1 MSLRSGSGQARW
13 DIKVHFLFSL
23 HRKREDQMTHIKRM
37 FVAATLF
44 AATMAAP
51 AFADTVLAPGSSWE
65 YTFSNP
71 TASSNWNTTTGGWSV
86 GNAPFGNCFNC
97 GYGSDFNWQ
106 TYWTA
111 DGSDGNDLW
120 VRKAVDF
127 TGFDLGSATWGL
139 GVDNGYSLYVN
150 GQLISSGNAEG
161 FTSRWEYSGSFGN
174 SLHSGVNFIAVALED
189 HGGLT
194 AFDMQINAAVAP
206 VPEPETYAMML
217 AGLGL
222 LGMMARRRRQG
233 R

>member
-1 MSLRSGSGQARW
+1 
-13 DIKVHFLFSL
+13 
-23 HRKREDQMTHIKRM
+23 MTHIKGM
-37 FVAATLF
+37 LVAATLF
-44 AATMAAP
+44 TATMAAP

-65 YTFSNP
+65 YTFTNP
-71 TASSNWNTTTGGWSV
+71 TANANWNTTTGGWAV
-86 GNAPFGNCFNC
+86 GNAPFGNS
-97 GYGSDFNWQ
+97 GGGDFNWQ
-106 TYWTA
+106 TYWAA

-127 TGFDLGSATWGL
+127 SGFDLASATWGL

-150 GQLISSGNAEG
+150 GQMISSGNAEG
-161 FTSRWEYSGSFGN
+161 YTYRWEYGGTFGN
-174 SLHSGVNFIAVALED
+174 SLHSGINFIAVALED

-194 AFDMQINAAVAP
+194 AFDMQISAAVAP